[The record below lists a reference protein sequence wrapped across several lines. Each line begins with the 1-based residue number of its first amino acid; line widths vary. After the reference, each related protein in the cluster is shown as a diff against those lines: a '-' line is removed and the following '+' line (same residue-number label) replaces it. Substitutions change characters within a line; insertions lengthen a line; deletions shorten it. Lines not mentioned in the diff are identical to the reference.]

1 MTAKTPDGIPEAA
14 SQKRKRGRPP
24 VFDPGYRAA
33 MKTIFPDIKTH
44 RGMTDSLYR
53 GRAINLLTK
62 DGRFAWVADGAR
74 MKAGAPG
81 AWKPSILVE
90 LGRIPNDED
99 LKAVALRICELKP
112 KTKEAVAMIRRFRLG
127 REAEGGY
134 LKLFQHLAAAVDAYR
149 EGHPSTPK
157 DDLIRAL
164 RDVADCIEDDG
175 GTE

>member
-1 MTAKTPDGIPEAA
+1 MTAKTPDGISEAA

-24 VFDPGYRAA
+24 VFNPGYRAA

-90 LGRIPNDED
+90 LGRIPNDEN

-112 KTKEAVAMIRRFRLG
+112 KTKDAVSMIRRARLG
-127 REAEGGY
+127 REAEGNY
-134 LKLFQHLAAAVDAYR
+134 LKLFAHLEAALNVYLS
-149 EGHPSTPK
+149 GHPSTPADWPVK
-157 DDLIRAL
+157 AL
-164 RDVADCIEDDG
+164 RDLADCIEDG
-175 GTE
+175 GKE